1 MELHCTQNAHTKIS
15 WQVLVEVLC
24 MVHAASDISRHM
36 YQSVGAATKATFLKL
51 LSLVDESNDIRL
63 LPSYEIITVFLKK
76 TIIY

>member
-1 MELHCTQNAHTKIS
+1 
-15 WQVLVEVLC
+15 
-24 MVHAASDISRHM
+24 MVHAASDISRCM

>member
-1 MELHCTQNAHTKIS
+1 
-15 WQVLVEVLC
+15 
-24 MVHAASDISRHM
+24 MVHAASDISRYM